1 MTYAIDLLP
10 EYIRNVVLSDEYM
23 DFMGETAQEYNF
35 SETQCDEL
43 NRLALYI
50 LVKEIDIHN
59 LINIVKQEFN
69 LNDDQ
74 SKALAMKLIL
84 NIVLPFPDHF
94 GDESEYY
101 KQLGGDVDDLYASKV
116 LDVLMNNTS
125 QALDEIMAPYHNLD
139 INKEAEDMKLMFA
152 NDLVEVFYAPEEYM
166 VKFMRGLNN
175 TLFYILSK
183 VENLHQQLVYA
194 LYENKDSLILF
205 GNDAIGK
212 SSIIKTI
219 YENLNLTKQRQ
230 ILPVWFSAFD
240 FIKAVECD
248 FLGLTIRQIC
258 GTIWTECIKKSY
270 SILLEN
276 DLAGSKTE
284 LFQSPEENALVRIFR
299 LVSNEKF
306 TGEACKNL
314 RGEQEKIVS

>member
-194 LYENKDSLILF
+194 LYENKDTIGTQDIMIDDNYFEPTASNWIQDYIKFSFDTISTVTLGKYLSHSPNVKHLNARRKEVLKKILKTYVVLRNYPASL
-205 GNDAIGK
+205 DEM
-212 SSIIKTI
+212 TP
-219 YENLNLTKQRQ
+219 ENLMIIPYSKD
-230 ILPVWFSAFD
+230 D
-240 FIKAVECD
+240 F
-248 FLGLTIRQIC
+248 
-258 GTIWTECIKKSY
+258 
-270 SILLEN
+270 
-276 DLAGSKTE
+276 
-284 LFQSPEENALVRIFR
+284 
-299 LVSNEKF
+299 
-306 TGEACKNL
+306 
-314 RGEQEKIVS
+314 